1 MALMLDNQAPQIVN
15 TPRQVGQNLEFEVN
29 ENGSGVDFTKSAFIF
44 RGKRNLLKTDSKGH
58 LHVRI
63 NEVGHEFGEADGQLE
78 LYDLA
83 GNKSL
88 SKNINIALQGTPQAQ
103 IYVYPNP
110 ARQILNYEI
119 RTNFIP
125 ISAEMYVYDSVGDRV
140 YSESL
145 EMNTMREKYQWPLIN
160 VFGDMVSRGV
170 YFLRIKLVEQT
181 RTLKKTMKV
190 VVLN

>member
-1 MALMLDNQAPQIVN
+1 MKFISVPIFILSLAIGLFVVYITAPKA
-15 TPRQVGQNLEFEVN
+15 QV
-29 ENGSGVDFTKSAFIF
+29 
-44 RGKRNLLKTDSKGH
+44 
-58 LHVRI
+58 
-63 NEVGHEFGEADGQLE
+63 
-78 LYDLA
+78 
-83 GNKSL
+83 
-88 SKNINIALQGTPQAQ
+88 